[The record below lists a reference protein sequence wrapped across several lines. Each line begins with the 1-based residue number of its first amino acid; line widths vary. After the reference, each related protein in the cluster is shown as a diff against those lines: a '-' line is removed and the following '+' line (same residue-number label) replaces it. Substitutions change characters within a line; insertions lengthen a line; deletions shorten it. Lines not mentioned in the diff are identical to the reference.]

1 MLFNIILLKKES
13 WSPML
18 KVNNNNIFD
27 IQLVSGA
34 ANCKTILLFKDNKL
48 LESNILMCLL
58 RKGVKMKLI

>member
-1 MLFNIILLKKES
+1 
-13 WSPML
+13 ML
-18 KVNNNNIFD
+18 KVNNNDIFD